1 MSTQT
6 LAPSLLLQ
14 SFRIAVSRSITQGRQ
29 ARGWS
34 RRELARRAKLSRHV
48 IDRIENGAVSPSL
61 ETVARLFSTLRI
73 EAELVTR
80 VPFAIGDE
88 RQRDPVHARCGAYVQ
103 RRLQIA
109 GLLVEREVEVVGDRT
124 SGWIDLLAFEPTTRT
139 LLIVEV
145 KTQLDDL
152 GRIERTL
159 GWYARLG
166 SSAARRFRWRP
177 RRVITW
183 LLLLATEAVDD
194 RLRANREALLEAFP
208 GRAPAMQRWT
218 QEPAR
223 TPAATRGLALVDP
236 GSRRRAWLLRAP
248 IDGRR
253 TPAPYRNYAD
263 FVGRVPRSGVAPT
276 TPRAMAP
283 PARHA

>member
-1 MSTQT
+1 MSNPA
-6 LAPSLLLQ
+6 LPPSLLLQ
-14 SFRIAVSRSITQGRQ
+14 SFRIAVSRSIVQGRL

-48 IDRIENGAVSPSL
+48 IDRIENGAISPSL

-73 EAELVTR
+73 DAELVTR
-80 VPFAIGDE
+80 VPLAIGGE
-88 RQRDPVHARCGAYVQ
+88 RQRDPGHARCGAYVQ
-103 RRLQIA
+103 RRLQSA
-109 GLLVEREVEVVGDRT
+109 GLLVEREVEIVGDRT

-139 LLIVEV
+139 LLIIEI

-152 GRIERTL
+152 GRTERTL
-159 GWYARLG
+159 GWYARLA

-177 RRVITW
+177 RRAISW

-194 RLRANREALLEAFP
+194 RLRANRQALREAFP

-218 QEPAR
+218 REPAG

-236 GSRRRAWLLRAP
+236 GCRRRAWLLRAA

-263 FVGRVPRSGVAPT
+263 FVGRVSRSGVAPR
-276 TPRAMAP
+276 TPPAMAP
-283 PARHA
+283 PPRHA